1 MPFLCCSD
9 SSNLQN
15 DKNNLQKENLLL
27 QSFEHQGLQQTS
39 WKIRIF
45 ASKEMDFSDDK
56 HPVSRE
62 IRADLTFLIKSEI
75 DDRDV
80 LFFLTTQPM
89 AIALNHWQFRID
101 THILVTKL

>member
-1 MPFLCCSD
+1 METRGWQTCHFSVAVIR
-9 SSNLQN
+9 QIYN

-27 QSFEHQGLQQTS
+27 QSFKHQSLQQTS

-75 DDRDV
+75 DGRDV
-80 LFFLTTQPM
+80 LFFSNHTADGHSSKSM
-89 AIALNHWQFRID
+89 AI
-101 THILVTKL
+101 